1 VVIVQHIR
9 SWFTWSPARRL
20 QAGQAYT
27 EYGIILVLIAI
38 TVVGAVTLLGQQ
50 VYDMWHH
57 ISTSMPR

>member
-1 VVIVQHIR
+1 MQRIR
-9 SWFTWSPARRL
+9 SWVSSSAAHTR

-38 TVVGAVTLLGQQ
+38 TVIGAVTLLGQQ

>member
-1 VVIVQHIR
+1 MQQILSR
-9 SWFTWSPARRL
+9 FSSSPQRRL

-38 TVVGAVTLLGQQ
+38 TVIGAVTLLGQQ